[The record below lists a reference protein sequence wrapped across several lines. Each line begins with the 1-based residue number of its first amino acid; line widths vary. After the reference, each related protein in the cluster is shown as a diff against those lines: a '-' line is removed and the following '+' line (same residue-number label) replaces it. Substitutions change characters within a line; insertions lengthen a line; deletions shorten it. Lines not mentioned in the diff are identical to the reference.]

1 MFDKLAEL
9 FSVRRQMYVVTGVA
23 TVFIV
28 GTAVMAWVAGQN
40 GTGHG
45 EFVVMLAGSTII
57 FSALLFGFSQLL
69 GRAMARRAEKI
80 VGALNAMAKGDL
92 SLSVKLAGKDEF
104 AWMAWE
110 YSCARKEFSAI
121 VKELMAQSTNVAAAA
136 EELAA
141 ITTQSREGMNRQH
154 AETEQVATA
163 MNEMSMSVHEVARNA
178 GNAADAA
185 QQADAAAKKGQQ
197 VVKCTVDDIH
207 NLATEVESAAEVIG
221 KLKEDSIGI
230 GAVLDVIRAIA
241 DQTNLLALNAAIEAA
256 RAGEQGRGF
265 AVVADEVRS
274 LASRT
279 QESTREIQGMI
290 ERLQN
295 GAASAADAM
304 DQGRRSADATVEK
317 AGQAGESLDAITQV
331 VDTIRDMNTQIAH
344 AAEQQSTTAE
354 EINRNVATINTISV
368 ETSHGA
374 EQTAKATD
382 ELAQLALHLQEVVG
396 KFKLAV

>member
-1 MFDKLAEL
+1 MFDKLAGL
-9 FSVRRQMYVVTGVA
+9 FSLRRQMYVVTSVA
-23 TVFIV
+23 TVLIV
-28 GTAVMAWVAGQN
+28 GTAAIAWLAGHN
-40 GTGHG
+40 GAGHG
-45 EFVVMLAGSTII
+45 EFVVMLVGSTII
-57 FSALLFGFSQLL
+57 FSALLFGFSHSL
-69 GRAMARRAEKI
+69 GRAVGRRAEKI
-80 VGALNAMAKGDL
+80 VGALNAMSKGDL

-163 MNEMSMSVHEVARNA
+163 MNEMSMSVHEVAGNA
-178 GNAADAA
+178 SNAADAA
-185 QQADAAAKKGQQ
+185 QQADEAAKKGQQ
-197 VVKCTVDDIH
+197 VVKGTVDDIH

>member
-1 MFDKLAEL
+1 MFDKLAGRFCL
-9 FSVRRQMYVVTGVA
+9 RKQMYVVSGVA
-23 TVFIV
+23 TALIA
-28 GTAVMAWVAGQN
+28 TSATLAWLAGQHE
-40 GTGHG
+40 TGRAAFAG
-45 EFVVMLAGSTII
+45 ELAGGLIVLAAI
-57 FSALLFGFSQLL
+57 MFGFSHFL
-69 GRAMARRAEKI
+69 GKAMGRRAEKI

-92 SLSVKLAGKDEF
+92 SLSVKLTGKDEF

-110 YSCARKEFSAI
+110 YSCARKQFSTI
-121 VKELMAQSTNVAAAA
+121 VRELMAQSTNVAAAA

-141 ITTQSREGMNRQH
+141 ITTQSREGMTRQH
-154 AETEQVATA
+154 SETEQVATA
-163 MNEMSMSVHEVARNA
+163 MNEMSTTVHEVARNA
-178 GNAADAA
+178 SNAAEAA
-185 QQADAAAKKGQQ
+185 QQADEAAKKGQH
-197 VVKCTVDDIH
+197 VVKDTVDDIH
-207 NLATEVESAAEVIG
+207 NLAKEVESTADVIG

-279 QESTREIQGMI
+279 QESTQEIQGMI

-295 GAASAADAM
+295 GAAEAADAM
-304 DQGRRSADATVEK
+304 ELGRRSADATVEK
-317 AGQAGESLDAITQV
+317 AAQAGESLDAITQV
-331 VDTIRDMNTQIAH
+331 VDTISDMNTQIAH

-354 EINRNVATINTISV
+354 EINRNIATINTISV

-396 KFKLAV
+396 QFKLAV

>member
-197 VVKCTVDDIH
+197 VVKCTVEDIH